1 MCQKVEDCLLSKLG
15 FRLFIT
21 VVFIIIVIVL
31 SLNIQFLTRSNENI
45 IENELFS
52 KIKDLSKD
60 QRGSS
65 LFSSNQRHG
74 TNEIAISNLNSK
86 TKILI
91 WMTNF
96 EETEDTRS
104 SFYAEFSHRIRRLR
118 RNECPILNECSF
130 ASHKRK
136 LHKADAVVILRTNN
150 VSNMHNKLPSHSR
163 PKKKL
168 LKGIQLRIPENKFI
182 SDFSENGLDPSV
194 AKLKVWL
201 LLVQTPYDQRLI
213 QNASQ
218 YLRKTFGV
226 DEFDHH
232 ISYMP
237 NSAIPL
243 VRYKLSKIGSD
254 YNHDMNRNK
263 NSRRQKSSLNHKHED
278 GFRKMISGYET
289 FESDN
294 QQGKYGSIS
303 RTELQFNQNGKGYVD
318 RDPLASSDI
327 RKSNLFGSM
336 KLNVDARKKE
346 GRSTKSSKYAI
357 RKLRAYESD
366 ILRSRANVRSDTR
379 HIDDIAKNLQS
390 GSRYYGPIRSKKYS
404 DIQTV
409 SLNLNGQRI
418 AATIMNECTSEGNR
432 EGKR

>member
-31 SLNIQFLTRSNENI
+31 SLNIRFLTRSNENI
-45 IENELFS
+45 IGNELFS

-60 QRGSS
+60 QRGSP

-74 TNEIAISNLNSK
+74 TNGIAISNLNAK

-96 EETEDTRS
+96 EETEDARS

-118 RNECPILNECSF
+118 RNVCPILNECSF

-136 LHKADAVVILRTNN
+136 IHKADAVVMLRTNN
-150 VSNMHNKLPSHSR
+150 VSKIHNRLPSHSG
-163 PKKKL
+163 PKKKT
-168 LKGIQLRIPENKFI
+168 LKHVQLRIPKNQFI
-182 SDFSENGLDPSV
+182 TDFSENGLDPSV
-194 AKLKVWL
+194 AKRKVWL

-218 YLRKTFGV
+218 YLRNTFGV
-226 DEFDHH
+226 DEFNHY

-243 VRYKLSKIGSD
+243 VRYKLSKISSD
-254 YNHDMNRNK
+254 YNHDMNRRNK
-263 NSRRQKSSLNHKHED
+263 VSHRERSSISNENED
-278 GFRKMISGYET
+278 SLREKIRAYKT
-289 FESDN
+289 FGTDTH
-294 QQGKYGSIS
+294 QDKYGSIPG
-303 RTELQFNQNGKGYVD
+303 TEFQFYRDGEGYVD
-318 RDPLASSDI
+318 KNPLASSDT
-327 RKSNLFGSM
+327 RKKNVFGSM
-336 KLNVDARKKE
+336 KLNVDASNNE
-346 GRSTKSSKYAI
+346 GRSTKSNKYAI
-357 RKLRAYESD
+357 RKLRVYASD
-366 ILRSRANVRSDTR
+366 ILRSRAYVRSDTS
-379 HIDDIAKNLQS
+379 HIDDIAKNVQS
-390 GSRYYGPIRSKKYS
+390 DSKYYRPLLSKKYS
-404 DIQTV
+404 DILTD
-409 SLNLNGQRI
+409 SPNLNGQRI

-432 EGKR
+432 EGK

>member
-45 IENELFS
+45 IGNELFS
-52 KIKDLSKD
+52 KIKELSKD
-60 QRGSS
+60 QRGSP

-74 TNEIAISNLNSK
+74 TNDIAISNLDTK

-96 EETEDTRS
+96 EETEGARS
-104 SFYAEFSHRIRRLR
+104 SFYAEFSHRVRRLR
-118 RNECPILNECSF
+118 KNECPILNECSF

-150 VSNMHNKLPSHSR
+150 VSNMHNKLPSHSGR
-163 PKKKL
+163 KKKP
-168 LKGIQLRIPENKFI
+168 LKGIKQRIPDNQFI
-182 SDFSENGLDPSV
+182 SDFSKNGLDPSV

-201 LLVQTPYDQRLI
+201 LLIQTPYDQRLI

-226 DEFDHH
+226 DEFNYH

-243 VRYKLSKIGSD
+243 VRYKLSKISSD

-263 NSRRQKSSLNHKHED
+263 NSHREKSNIDHGNENSL
-278 GFRKMISGYET
+278 RKTITGYET
-289 FESDN
+289 FATDN
-294 QQGKYGSIS
+294 HHTKYGSIS
-303 RTELQFNQNGKGYVD
+303 RNEFQFNQNGKGYGN
-318 RDPLASSDI
+318 RNLLASSDI
-327 RKSNLFGSM
+327 KKNNVLGSM
-336 KLNVDARKKE
+336 KLNVDASNKE
-346 GRSTKSSKYAI
+346 ASSTKSNKYAV
-357 RKLRAYESD
+357 RRLRAYASD
-366 ILRSRANVRSDTR
+366 ILRSRANVRSNTR
-379 HIDDIAKNLQS
+379 HIDDIPKNVQS

-432 EGKR
+432 EGK